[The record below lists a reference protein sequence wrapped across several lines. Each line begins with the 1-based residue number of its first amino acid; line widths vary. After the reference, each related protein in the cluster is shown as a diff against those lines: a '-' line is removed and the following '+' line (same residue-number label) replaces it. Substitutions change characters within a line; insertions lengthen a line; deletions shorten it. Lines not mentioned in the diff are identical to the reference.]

1 MAVTGP
7 FTDTLK
13 AGGSAPGNFYR
24 TKTGYRQSPP
34 YVQPLA
40 YDLTHKHCVS
50 AKKWGVV
57 TTDASGN
64 VATWDV
70 SGSSALHA
78 PVPTWSGEYY
88 PFTRCYE
95 KLLDEVNS
103 AAQLA
108 VDAAERAKTYAMVF
122 NRVNQIRQMARAL
135 RKLDFRTAA
144 DQLGLSAAQ
153 RHRYREMYP
162 NAWDKSKAGSKSF
175 ADLFLEWH
183 FGWSPLI
190 GTFGDVQDI
199 LEKDF
204 APVTVRASAKT
215 DYQWVFRTDSGGSWS
230 WTQGASFSGTC
241 RVAMGCTV
249 KVSNPN
255 LYLAARLGLTNPL
268 AVAWELVPFSF
279 VVDWFGTFGTYLS
292 SMSDFHG
299 LTVTNGWTSR
309 KSEIGGRSY
318 LWNKTSDPLYGG
330 WEMVS
335 TTRNFKRTVGL
346 TGPAVQLKRAQRYV
360 FSNRLDTAQT
370 RAAVSVALLVQTLR
384 NSR

>member
-24 TKTGYRQSPP
+24 SKTGYRQSPP
-34 YVQPLA
+34 YIQPLP
-40 YDLTHKHCVS
+40 YDLVHKHCVS
-50 AKKWGVV
+50 ARKWGVV
-57 TTDASGN
+57 TTNAEGN
-64 VATWDV
+64 VEDWRA
-70 SGSSALHA
+70 SSSSSLFA
-78 PVPTWSGEYY
+78 PVPSWSGENY
-88 PFTRCYE
+88 PYTRCYE
-95 KLLDEVNS
+95 KLLSEINS
-103 AAQLA
+103 QAQLA
-108 VDAAERAKTYAMVF
+108 VDAAERKETYVMAL
-122 NRVNQIRQMARAL
+122 NRINQIRQMVRAL

-144 DQLGLSAAQ
+144 DVLGLSAAQ

-162 NAWDKSKAGSKSF
+162 NAWDKSKAGAKSL

-183 FGWSPLI
+183 FGWSPII
-190 GTFGDVQDI
+190 GTFHDVSQA

-204 APVTVRASAKT
+204 APITVKASAST
-215 DYQWVFRTDSGGSWS
+215 GYSSRFRTDSGGSWS
-230 WTQGASFSGTC
+230 WTQGASFSGEC

-249 KVSNPN
+249 MVSNPN

-279 VVDWFGTFGTYLS
+279 VVDWFGTIGTYLNS
-292 SMSDFHG
+292 QSDFHG

-309 KSEIGGRSY
+309 KSEIGGISY

-330 WEMVS
+330 WEMAS
-335 TTRNFKRTVGL
+335 ITRNFQRTVGL

-360 FSNRLDTAQT
+360 FSNNVDAARS
-370 RAAVSVALLVQTLR
+370 RAATAVALLIQTLKR
-384 NSR
+384 G